1 MRKVEAPARRAS
13 NHDGA
18 SHSHQSDAAQNGAN
32 KRERILAAALRL
44 FANQTYQA
52 VTMDRV
58 AEAAG
63 VAKGTLYLYFPSK
76 EELYLGIFSDGL
88 ESVSKRYQSITDP
101 RHDIAMR
108 LRNAIDVSI
117 QFYDERRDLLKLI
130 ATEEPRLA
138 EARNRLKENWR
149 ERGFV
154 FFTGLSK
161 RACAAGCS
169 GRPILASRRFRS
181 SARFAR
187 CCFTTAPAQS
197 VQGISQEM
205 GNFFVRGLVPLA
217 GRRESGSGAE
227 RSH

>member
-1 MRKVEAPARRAS
+1 
-13 NHDGA
+13 
-18 SHSHQSDAAQNGAN
+18 
-32 KRERILAAALRL
+32 
-44 FANQTYQA
+44 
-52 VTMDRV
+52 MDRV

-76 EELYLGIFSDGL
+76 EELYLGILSDGL

-101 RHDIAMR
+101 RHDIALR

-154 FFTGLSK
+154 FFTGLIEEGM
-161 RACAAGCS
+161 RS
-169 GRPILASRRFRS
+169 GVFIATDSRVATLSILGAIRSVLLYYGESRPVR
-181 SARFAR
+181 
-187 CCFTTAPAQS
+187 
-197 VQGISQEM
+197 GISQEM
-205 GNFFVRGLVPLA
+205 GNFFVRGLVA
-217 GRRESGSGAE
+217 GAHGQARTENRHSGAE